1 MRRVE
6 GVAGTSPAC
15 LASTRYER
23 RFTNDESRTM
33 SNKKPFEPSCPM
45 PISTKKTVQ
54 LAHGG
59 GGRLMQELIQDVFV
73 RAFQNPMLE
82 PLHDGAT
89 WPVEK
94 GTLALTTDSYVVRP
108 LFFPGG
114 DIGSLAVNG
123 TINDLAMCGAKP
135 LYLSA
140 GFILEEGLEMD
151 VLQRVVYSMAK
162 AAKEAGV
169 PIVTG
174 DTKVVDRGKG
184 DGIFINTSGVGL
196 VPTGVRVLP
205 TLIQSG
211 DAILVSGDLGSHGV
225 AVLSVRE
232 GLTFDSPIESDSA
245 PMHRIVA
252 DLIESD
258 IELHCMRDLTRG
270 GLASVLNEL
279 ATAAKVG
286 MTVDESAIPVSEP
299 VRGACELLGLDP
311 LYVANEGRFVSMVPA
326 SQAEATLAVMRR
338 HGVASQAAQIG
349 VVTEHNTP
357 PVVLRTVLGTQ
368 RILDLLSGEQLPRIC

>member
-1 MRRVE
+1 
-6 GVAGTSPAC
+6 
-15 LASTRYER
+15 
-23 RFTNDESRTM
+23 M
-33 SNKKPFEPSCPM
+33 SDNKSFEPACPM
-45 PISTKKTVQ
+45 PISAKNTVQ

-59 GGRLMQELIQDVFV
+59 GGRLMQELIHDVFV
-73 RAFQNPMLE
+73 RAFHNPMLE
-82 PLHDGAT
+82 VLHDGAT

-94 GTLALTTDSYVVRP
+94 GMLAFTTDSYVVRP

-140 GFILEEGLEMD
+140 GFILEEGLSID
-151 VLQRVVYSMAK
+151 VLQRVVHSMAE
-162 AAKEAGV
+162 AAKVAGV

-196 VPTGVRVLP
+196 VRKGVRVLP
-205 TLIQSG
+205 TLIQPG

-232 GLTFDSPIESDSA
+232 GLTFNGNIESDSA
-245 PMHRIVA
+245 PLHLVVA
-252 DLIESD
+252 DLID
-258 IELHCMRDLTRG
+258 NGIEIHCLRDLTRG

-286 MTVDESAIPVSEP
+286 VTVDEAAIPVSEP

-311 LYVANEGRFVSMVPA
+311 LYVANEGRFVAIVPE
-326 SQAEATLAVMRR
+326 SQIEAALVVMRR
-338 HGVASQAAQIG
+338 HQAANLAAHIG
-349 VVTEHNTP
+349 VVTDRDP
-357 PVVLRTVLGTQ
+357 SMVILRTVVGTN
-368 RILDLLSGEQLPRIC
+368 RVLDLLSGEQLPRIC

>member
-1 MRRVE
+1 
-6 GVAGTSPAC
+6 
-15 LASTRYER
+15 
-23 RFTNDESRTM
+23 M
-33 SNKKPFEPSCPM
+33 SNKPFEPTCPL
-45 PISTKKTVQ
+45 PVSTKKTVQ

-59 GGRLMQELIQDVFV
+59 GGRLMQELIQDLFV
-73 RAFQNPMLE
+73 RAFHNPLLDS
-82 PLHDGAT
+82 LHDGAT
-89 WPVEK
+89 WAVEK
-94 GTLALTTDSYVVRP
+94 GTLAFTTDSYVVRP

-140 GFILEEGLEMD
+140 GFILEEGLSME
-151 VLQRVVYSMAK
+151 VLQRVVISMAE
-162 AAKEAGV
+162 AARAAGV

-196 VPTGVRVLP
+196 VPNGVRVLP
-205 TLIQSG
+205 MLIQPG

-232 GLTFDSPIESDSA
+232 GLTFDGNVESDTA
-245 PMHRIVA
+245 PLHHIVA
-252 DLIESD
+252 DLIDSG
-258 IELHCMRDLTRG
+258 IEIHCLRDLTRG

-286 MTVDESAIPVSEP
+286 MTVEEPAIPVNEP

-311 LYVANEGRFVSMVPA
+311 LYVANEGRFVAMVPVP
-326 SQAEATLAVMRR
+326 QAEAALAVMQR
-338 HGVASQAAQIG
+338 HKAASQAAQIG
-349 VVTEHNTP
+349 IVTDRDP
-357 PVVLRTVLGTQ
+357 SMVILRTVVGTH
-368 RILDLLSGEQLPRIC
+368 RVLDLLSGEQLPRIC

>member
-1 MRRVE
+1 M
-6 GVAGTSPAC
+6 
-15 LASTRYER
+15 
-23 RFTNDESRTM
+23 N
-33 SNKKPFEPSCPM
+33 NKPFEPTCPL
-45 PISTKKTVQ
+45 PISIKNTIQ

-59 GGRLMQELIQDVFV
+59 GGRLMQELIHDVFV
-73 RAFQNPMLE
+73 RAFHNPILE
-82 PLHDGAT
+82 ALHDGAT

-94 GTLALTTDSYVVRP
+94 GTLAFTTDSYVVRP

-140 GFILEEGLEMD
+140 GFILEEGLSLD
-151 VLQRVVYSMAK
+151 VLKRVVHSMAQ
-162 AAKEAGV
+162 AARAAGV

-196 VPTGVRVLP
+196 VPNGVCVSP
-205 TLIQSG
+205 TLIQPG

-232 GLTFDSPIESDSA
+232 GLTFTGNVESDTA
-245 PMHRIVA
+245 PLHRIVA
-252 DLIESD
+252 DLIESGID
-258 IELHCMRDLTRG
+258 IHCLRDLTRG

-286 MTVDESAIPVSEP
+286 MTVEEVAIPVSEP

-311 LYVANEGRFVSMVPA
+311 LYVANEGRFVAMVPER
-326 SQAEATLAVMRR
+326 QAEAALAVMRR
-338 HGVASQAAQIG
+338 HEVAGQAAWIG
-349 VVTEHNTP
+349 TVMECPIP
-357 PVVLRTVLGTQ
+357 PVVLRTVVGTQ

>member
-1 MRRVE
+1 
-6 GVAGTSPAC
+6 
-15 LASTRYER
+15 
-23 RFTNDESRTM
+23 M
-33 SNKKPFEPSCPM
+33 SKSQPFEPACPL
-45 PISTKKTVQ
+45 PLSTKNTIQ

-73 RAFQNPMLE
+73 RAFHNPMLA
-82 PLHDGAT
+82 PMHDGAT

-94 GTLALTTDSYVVRP
+94 GTLAFTTDSYVVRP

-140 GFILEEGLEMD
+140 GFILEEGLSMD
-151 VLQRVVYSMAK
+151 VLQRVVHSMAE
-162 AAKEAGV
+162 AARAAGV

-196 VPTGVRVLP
+196 VPNGVRVLP
-205 TLIQSG
+205 TLIQLG

-232 GLTFDSPIESDSA
+232 GLTFAGNVESDTA
-245 PMHRIVA
+245 PLHRIVA
-252 DLIESD
+252 DLIDSSID
-258 IELHCMRDLTRG
+258 IHCLRDLTRG

-279 ATAAKVG
+279 AAAAKVG
-286 MTVDESAIPVSEP
+286 MTVEESAIRVSEP

-311 LYVANEGRFVSMVPA
+311 LYVANEGRFVAILPA
-326 SQAEATLAVMRR
+326 SQAEAALAVMRR
-338 HGVASQAAQIG
+338 HDVSSWAAHIG
-349 VVTEHNTP
+349 VVTDRHTP
-357 PVVLRTVLGTQ
+357 PVVLQTVLGTQ